1 MQMNHEL
8 LATGDVQCSRAKLGK
23 VINLLRVHFVFSF
36 GPGPSNKMTD
46 VCMCLCFPP
55 GSCFEKPFCF
65 SDHLYKEDDE
75 QGRESPSC
83 HVLFSVH
90 PLGNRNRSAWWGF
103 WKRGRRAPRS
113 QVVLKRIGQCPKPSV
128 EAGET
133 HVSQASVRLLPR
145 GPTRGGVKP
154 DLGSCV
160 SSWNPSLGVREAE
173 LRCCHRWMWAECGCC
188 FMSSV

>member
-23 VINLLRVHFVFSF
+23 VINLLHVHFVFSF
-36 GPGPSNKMTD
+36 GPGPSNKITN

-65 SDHLYKEDDE
+65 SDNLYKEDEE
-75 QGRESPSC
+75 QGRESPSW

-103 WKRGRRAPRS
+103 WKRGRRALRL

-133 HVSQASVRLLPR
+133 P
-145 GPTRGGVKP
+145 
-154 DLGSCV
+154 GSCAPPCPWTHERWGETR
-160 SSWNPSLGVREAE
+160 SRELCE
-173 LRCCHRWMWAECGCC
+173 FLEPLTGFRETEIRCCHCWMWAECGCC